1 MTNYHKHSDL
11 INADVS
17 CFCFFFFSDVSCY
30 SSVSQK
36 SNLSLAG
43 LKSRCGIVAFPF
55 GGTSEEST
63 SFFPIFTGC
72 SYSGACD
79 LSPSFSKPGLLD

>member
-1 MTNYHKHSDL
+1 MYLYSIITMTNYHKHSDWK
-11 INADVS
+11 NA
-17 CFCFFFFSDVSCY
+17 DVSCY
-30 SSVSQK
+30 SSVSRK
-36 SNLSLAG
+36 SSISLAG
-43 LKSRCGIVAFPF
+43 LKSRCGVVAFPF

-79 LSPSFSKPGLLD
+79 LNPSSSKPGLMN

>member
-11 INADVS
+11 KNA
-17 CFCFFFFSDVSCY
+17 DVSCY
-30 SSVSQK
+30 SSVSRK
-36 SNLSLAG
+36 SSIRLAG

-79 LSPSFSKPGLLD
+79 LNPLSSKPGLMN